1 MQDQQ
6 VAAIRRGL
14 LSACIPQQCLA
25 LWATDELQ
33 LQVCGS
39 PSIPIDELKKQT
51 RFTGRSVSGSHAAL
65 CCGILTRRWL
75 SSPEVEAMFWE
86 AMEQL
91 SDEERSFVLKFA
103 TGRIRLCVGYPLRAP
118 FVCAE
123 SPSVA
128 DRPVNLKVEFESSD
142 SDMLPTSATCY
153 QSIYMPKYADAE
165 KMLTK
170 LRIAA
175 LNCMSIDTD

>member
-51 RFTGRSVSGSHAAL
+51 RFTGRSVSGSPAVL
-65 CCGILTRRWL
+65 CCARAEIVWAG

-103 TGRIRLCVGYPLRAP
+103 TGRIRLCVAHPLCAP
-118 FVCAE
+118 VDCAE
-123 SPSVA
+123 GP
-128 DRPVNLKVEFESSD
+128 
-142 SDMLPTSATCY
+142 LPTGLST
-153 QSIYMPKYADAE
+153 
-165 KMLTK
+165 
-170 LRIAA
+170 
-175 LNCMSIDTD
+175 